1 MKKDAALIIDIG
13 TGSTRIAVVSC
24 EGKIVRIK
32 SSKNTYFIDEA
43 YDDAKYF
50 LPNKLK
56 ETIFSLITEVLK
68 NLEGFRI
75 KYLSSSAARES
86 FVLLDKAG
94 NDFYGLP
101 NIDNRGKK
109 WLSEI
114 FDREYIEKYTG
125 RPVTE
130 DFGAMKFYGLKQKR
144 VDLFQKI
151 SNIISLSDWIG
162 FLFTGEIEM
171 EFSQAC
177 ETQLYNIYSK
187 EWDQKI
193 CRIFE
198 MELANLPQVVK
209 AGTMHKIQTEKSS
222 EFKLDSECLYVVGGA
237 DTQLAALGMDL
248 ASEDIGLISGTSSPV
263 VKYKNEMPD
272 YEKNKEFNFWC
283 SCNLADEGY
292 QIETNP
298 GVTGLNL
305 QIIKEKLLPDSS
317 YEAIDNY
324 VMEHYTQLKCL
335 GCFTTQSPYKNIAFP
350 NGGFLM
356 NVPLHQELKKEDLVH
371 GVVADIAF
379 SIAFKIRQNEVL
391 SQTDSPYIVG
401 SGGGLRMNSLC
412 QMIADLTNKKLV
424 LKENYDEASVI
435 GAARVCFSKE
445 ATVKGIPLVK
455 EYEPS
460 NDNYLRE
467 QLETWLMYREKI
479 NSKKEIG
486 AF

>member
-13 TGSTRIAVVSC
+13 TGSTRVAVVSC
-24 EGKIVRIK
+24 EGKLVRIK
-32 SSKNTYFIDEA
+32 GCKNTYYIDEA

-50 LPNKLK
+50 LPNELK
-56 ETIFSLITEVLK
+56 ETIFSLIKEVLK

-86 FVLLDKAG
+86 FVLLDEKG

-101 NIDNRGKK
+101 NIDNRGKT
-109 WLSEI
+109 WLSDI
-114 FDREYIEKYTG
+114 FNREYIEQYTG

-144 VDLFQKI
+144 SELFQKI
-151 SNIISLSDWIG
+151 TDVISLSDWIG
-162 FLFTGEIEM
+162 YLFTGEIEM
-171 EFSQAC
+171 EFSHAC

-187 EWDQKI
+187 KWDQTI
-193 CRIFE
+193 CDTFDIGVSI
-198 MELANLPQVVK
+198 LPQVVK
-209 AGTMHKIQTEKSS
+209 AGTEHEIQAERISA
-222 EFKLDSECLYVVGGA
+222 FKLDSECLYVVGGA

-248 ASEDIGLISGTSSPV
+248 GSEDIGLISGTSSPV
-263 VKYKNEMPD
+263 VKYKNEIPD

-298 GVTGLNL
+298 GVTGLNFQL
-305 QIIKEKLLPDSS
+305 IKDKLLPDSS
-317 YEAIDNY
+317 YEAIDEY
-324 VMEHYTQLKCL
+324 VLEHYNQLKCL
-335 GCFTTQSPYKNIAFP
+335 GSFTTQSPYKNIAFP
-350 NGGFLM
+350 KGGFLM
-356 NVPLHQELKKEDLVH
+356 NVPFDQELKKEDLVH

-391 SQTDSPYIVG
+391 SQTESPFIVG
-401 SGGGLRMNSLC
+401 SGGGLRMTSLC

-424 LKENYDEASVI
+424 LKQNYDEASVI

-445 ATVKGIPLVK
+445 STLESIPIIK

>member
-1 MKKDAALIIDIG
+1 MTKDAALIIDIG
-13 TGSTRIAVVSC
+13 TGSTRVAVVSC
-24 EGKIVRIK
+24 EGELVRIK
-32 SSKNTYFIDEA
+32 GSKNTYYLDEA

-50 LPNKLK
+50 LPSELK
-56 ETIFSLITEVLK
+56 ETISSLIKEVLE

-86 FVLLDKAG
+86 FVLLDETG

-109 WLSEI
+109 WLSDI
-114 FDREYIEKYTG
+114 LNREYIEQYTG

-144 VDLFQKI
+144 EELFQKI
-151 SNIISLSDWIG
+151 SKVISLSDWIG
-162 FLFTGEIEM
+162 YLFTGEIAM
-171 EFSQAC
+171 EFSHAC

-187 EWDQKI
+187 EWDPII
-193 CRIFE
+193 CKAFDVEPSI
-198 MELANLPQVVK
+198 LPQVVK
-209 AGTMHKIQTEKSS
+209 AGTKHDIQADRLS
-222 EFKLDSECLYVVGGA
+222 EFQLDTECLYVVGGA

-248 ASEDIGLISGTSSPV
+248 GSEDIGLISGTSSPV
-263 VKYKNEMPD
+263 VKYKNEIPN
-272 YEKNKEFNFWC
+272 YEKNREFNFWC
-283 SCNLADEGY
+283 SCNLADDGY
-292 QIETNP
+292 QVETNP
-298 GVTGLNL
+298 GVTGLNFQL
-305 QIIKEKLLPDSS
+305 IKDKLLPDTS
-317 YEAIDNY
+317 YEAIDDY
-324 VMEHYTQLKCL
+324 VMEHYKHLKCL
-335 GCFTTQSPYKNIAFP
+335 GSFTTQSPYKNIAFP

-371 GVVADIAF
+371 GVIADIAF

-391 SQTDSPYIVG
+391 SQTDSPFIVG
-401 SGGGLRMNSLC
+401 SGGGLRMTSLC

-424 LKENYDEASVI
+424 LKENYDEASII
-435 GAARVCFSKE
+435 GAARVCFSGE
-445 ATVKGIPLVK
+445 STLEIIPVIK

-460 NDNYLRE
+460 NENYLRE
-467 QLETWLMYREKI
+467 QLEIWLMYREKI